1 MCLILR
7 LFNGVPRPA
16 KFRGERWCREGKGR
30 AGDEMDIMLFRSLE
44 KLRVESNPGNPR
56 GFECSLIQLSSE
68 EIQLY
73 SIDVLVQRNLFGRRV
88 QALSSFRS
96 LL

>member
-1 MCLILR
+1 MS
-7 LFNGVPRPA
+7 G
-16 KFRGERWCREGKGR
+16 GQR
-30 AGDEMDIMLFRSLE
+30 AGGRRNGHNAVS
-44 KLRVESNPGNPR
+44 KLRKVASESNPGNPR